1 MSDINATKE
10 AESSIIENTIIEE
23 ELIQSPGRTALNNFL
38 AKKTAIAGVVM
49 FSLIFLLCFILPVF
63 FPLDVNFADSS
74 QQHIR
79 PGLNLMRVP
88 GNLKNNAKIIDVGNS
103 FGAGVDFDNN
113 VYIWGN
119 PTNERLLDIPQNMGN
134 IIMLSVGLDHIL
146 VLNDQ
151 GNVFTW
157 GNDRHRLSPV
167 PTEVRMSNIVFV
179 EAGNQ
184 ISIAV
189 DDTGEIHVWGN
200 RGFVDVIP
208 ELFEGQVREVLLM
221 DATAFVIS
229 YEKNLYALTSREILI
244 ATALPQS
251 IQGRVEAVA
260 ATNRDVLAL
269 LTDGTVVS
277 WGNREY
283 GVDNIPPEIQ
293 GRVKSISA
301 GSWHFSASLDDD
313 TVVTWGRNNYR
324 QINTPNLSN
333 IVSVHSG
340 YYQNYA
346 VDTAGT
352 VHSWGFSGYLM
363 GTDHYGRNVFRRTLE
378 GGKISLTIGAI
389 GVLIASFIG
398 ILVGGISG
406 YFLGK
411 VDLVLMRFAEIVN
424 SIPFLPLAIVLS
436 YAIGHALPEHQRLVL
451 IMFIW
456 GLLNWSFLAR
466 LTRANILDEREKDF
480 VTAAKAM
487 GVREGVII
495 FKHILPNILPIILV
509 QILLSLAT
517 IMIFEASL
525 SFLGLGITEPGASW
539 GNMLQGLRSTD
550 IRYNWWRWV
559 FPALT
564 LSFAVISISMIGDAL
579 RDAIDPKSNDR

>member
-1 MSDINATKE
+1 MS
-10 AESSIIENTIIEE
+10 ENSIIEE
-23 ELIQSPGRTALNNFL
+23 ELIQSPGRTALKNFL
-38 AKKTAIAGVVM
+38 EKKTAITGVTL
-49 FSLIFLLCFILPVF
+49 FFLIFSLCFILPIF

-88 GNLKNNAKIIDVGNS
+88 RELRNNAKIIDVGNS
-103 FGAGVDFDNN
+103 FGAGVDRNNN

-119 PTNERLLDIPQNMGN
+119 PVNERLLNIPQNMGN
-134 IIMLSVGLDHIL
+134 ITMLSVGLDHIL

-157 GNDRHRLSPV
+157 GNDRHRLSPI
-167 PTEVRMSNIVFV
+167 PPEVRLSHIVYI

-189 DDTGEIHVWGN
+189 DAEGEIHVWGN
-200 RGFVDVIP
+200 RGFVDVRP
-208 ELFEGQVREVLLM
+208 ELFEGQVEKVLLM

-229 YEKNLYALTSREILI
+229 YEKNLYALTNRDILI
-244 ATALPQS
+244 ATAMPQH
-251 IQGRVEAVA
+251 IQGRVVQVA
-260 ATNRDVLAL
+260 ATNRDALAL
-269 LTDGTVVS
+269 LEDGTVHS
-277 WGNREY
+277 WGNQEH
-283 GVDNIPPEIQ
+283 GVHLIPPEIQ
-293 GRVKSISA
+293 GRVRSISA
-301 GSWHFSASLDDD
+301 GSWHFAASLDDG
-313 TVVTWGRNNYR
+313 TVVSWGRNNYR
-324 QINTPNLSN
+324 QTRPQDLSG
-333 IVSVHSG
+333 IESVHSG

-346 VDTAGT
+346 IDAQGG
-352 VHSWGFSGYLM
+352 VHPWGFSGYLM
-363 GTDHYGRNVFRRTLE
+363 GTDHYGRNVFRRVLE

-398 ILVGGISG
+398 IIIGGISG

-411 VDLVLMRFAEIVN
+411 IDLVLMRFAEIVN
-424 SIPFLPLAIVLS
+424 AIPFLPLAIILS
-436 YAIGHALPEHQRLVL
+436 YSIGHSLPQQQRLVL
-451 IMFIW
+451 IMLIW
-456 GLLNWSFLAR
+456 GLINWSGLAR
-466 LTRANILDEREKDF
+466 LTRANILVEREKDF

-487 GVREGVII
+487 WVREGVII
-495 FKHILPNILPIILV
+495 FKHIIPNILPIILV

-517 IMIFEASL
+517 IMLFEASL
-525 SFLGLGITEPGASW
+525 SFLGLGITEPRASW

-550 IRYNWWRWV
+550 IRFYWWRWV

-564 LSFAVISISMIGDAL
+564 LSMAVISISMIGDAL

>member
-1 MSDINATKE
+1 MSDSNNEIKA
-10 AESSIIENTIIEE
+10 ADYDAISIVEE
-23 ELIQSPGRTALNNFL
+23 ELIQSPGRTALKNFL
-38 AKKTAIAGVVM
+38 AKKTAVTGIV
-49 FSLIFLLCFILPVF
+49 IFTSIFFLCFLLPVF

-88 GNLKNNAKIIDVGNS
+88 RELRNNAKLIDVGNS
-103 FGAGVDFDNN
+103 FSAGVDFNNN

-119 PTNERLLDIPQNMGN
+119 PTNERLLAIPSNMGN
-134 IIMLSVGLDHIL
+134 ITMLSVGLNHIL
-146 VLNDQ
+146 VLNDR
-151 GNVFTW
+151 GDVFTW
-157 GNDRHRLSPV
+157 GNDRHGLSPI
-167 PTEVRMSNIVFV
+167 PMNVRMSNIVFIQ
-179 EAGNQ
+179 AGNQ

-200 RGFVDVIP
+200 RGFVDVRP
-208 ELFEGQVREVLLM
+208 ELFEGQVAKIAVN
-221 DATAFVIS
+221 DAAAFVVS
-229 YEKNLYALTSREILI
+229 HEGNLYALSNRDILI
-244 ATALPQS
+244 ISGIPQH
-251 IQGRVEAVA
+251 IQGRVNSVA
-260 ATNRDVLAL
+260 LTNRDGLAL

-277 WGNREY
+277 WGNREH

-293 GRVKSISA
+293 GKVRSISA
-301 GSWHFSASLDDD
+301 GSWHFSASLHDGS
-313 TVVTWGRNNYR
+313 VVSWGRNNYNQTR
-324 QINTPNLSN
+324 TSNHSN
-333 IVSVHSG
+333 IASVHSG

-346 VDTAGT
+346 IDTSGR
-352 VHSWGFSGYLM
+352 VHTWGFSGYLM
-363 GTDHYGRNVFRRTLE
+363 GTDHYGRNVFRRVLE

-398 ILVGGISG
+398 IIVGGVSG

-436 YAIGHALPEHQRLVL
+436 FAIGSTVPEHYRLIV
-451 IMFIW
+451 IMLVW
-456 GLLNWSFLAR
+456 GGLNWSFLAR
-466 LTRANILDEREKDF
+466 LTRANILVEREKDF

-487 GVREGVII
+487 GIRERIII
-495 FKHILPNILPIILV
+495 FRHILPNILPVILV
-509 QILLSLAT
+509 QILLNLST
-517 IMIFEASL
+517 IMLFEATL
-525 SFLGLGITEPGASW
+525 SFLGFGVTEPRPSW
-539 GNMLQGLRSTD
+539 GNMLQGMRSTD
-550 IRYNWWRWV
+550 IRYHWWRWV